1 MEYYSMLC
9 NMSRGNGMEKL
20 RIGGAGDGV
29 DGVDGVDGREGAALG
44 GRVKLFD

>member
-1 MEYYSMLC
+1 
-9 NMSRGNGMEKL
+9 MEKL